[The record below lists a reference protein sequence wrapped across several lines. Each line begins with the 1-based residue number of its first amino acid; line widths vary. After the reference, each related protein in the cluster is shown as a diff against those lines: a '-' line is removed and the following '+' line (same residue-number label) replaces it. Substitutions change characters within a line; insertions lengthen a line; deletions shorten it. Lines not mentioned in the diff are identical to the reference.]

1 MSSPAAVPACCAAS
15 QTACCPNHEGVD
27 FYHTFRED
35 IALLAELGL
44 KCFRT
49 SIAWTRI
56 FPNGDDPQ
64 PNEAGLRFYD
74 ALFDELLKYH
84 IEPVVTLSHF
94 EMPYH
99 LARNHGGWL
108 SRYTLECFVRYATT
122 VMERYKHKVRYWMTF
137 NEINNQSNT
146 GLDLFGWTC
155 SGIRFSQLERPREA
169 MYQAVHHQFVAGAAA
184 VRAGHEINPEFR
196 IGCMCAF
203 VPVYP
208 YSCHPDDVMAAV
220 ECMHERFYFSDVQ
233 VRGHYPAFARRQW
246 EREGCRIAMEPG
258 DETIL
263 AEGRADYLGFSY
275 YMSNTVRAQGQGGS
289 AARLDGGFP
298 NSVDNPYVDKS
309 DWGWQIDP
317 TGLRYALVTLY
328 ERYEVP
334 LFIVE
339 NGFGAID
346 KLTRD
351 GECHDPY
358 RIDYLRSHIAQM
370 KKAVEEDGVDLMG
383 YTPWGCIDLVS
394 FTTGE
399 LKKRYGFLYVDRNDD
414 GSGSGKRYRKDS
426 FFWFQNVIRTNG
438 EAL

>member
-1 MSSPAAVPACCAAS
+1 MSFPEHFLWGGAVSAGQLEGAWNEDGKGVSVTDVLTGGSSGVLRRITDGVLPGERY
-15 QTACCPNHEGVD
+15 PNHEGVD

-184 VRAGHEINPEFR
+184 VRTGHEINPEFR
-196 IGCMCAF
+196 IGCMCSF

-208 YSCHPDDVMAAV
+208 YSCRPDDVMAAV

-233 VRGHYPAFARRQW
+233 IRGHYPAFARRQW

-263 AEGRADYLGFSY
+263 AEGEPTELVGIVLSGMA
-275 YMSNTVRAQGQGGS
+275 MVTV
-289 AARLDGGFP
+289 
-298 NSVDNPYVDKS
+298 
-309 DWGWQIDP
+309 
-317 TGLRYALVTLY
+317 
-328 ERYEVP
+328 
-334 LFIVE
+334 
-339 NGFGAID
+339 
-346 KLTRD
+346 
-351 GECHDPY
+351 
-358 RIDYLRSHIAQM
+358 
-370 KKAVEEDGVDLMG
+370 
-383 YTPWGCIDLVS
+383 
-394 FTTGE
+394 
-399 LKKRYGFLYVDRNDD
+399 
-414 GSGSGKRYRKDS
+414 
-426 FFWFQNVIRTNG
+426 
-438 EAL
+438 